1 MTGDDG
7 REMSGAQPGSSS
19 TNGERN
25 GAVAAEWVGRS
36 LLAEGAVAPPA
47 QFRMVLVSCLA
58 AGIGLVAGFLAYLLY
73 RLIGFLTN
81 VFFFHRLS
89 ADFASARLNH
99 LGPWV
104 FVITVI
110 CGLSVGIIA
119 KYGTQEIRGHDIPE
133 PMDAVLVSARHIE
146 PSFAYR
152 NPIPAAIALA
162 TG

>member
-47 QFRMVLVSCLA
+47 QFRMALVSCLA
-58 AGIGLVAGFLAYLLY
+58 AGIGLVAGFIASLLY

-81 VFFFHRLS
+81 VFSFHRLS
-89 ADFASARLNH
+89 PAFASARLTH

-104 FVITVI
+104 PPLPVIG
-110 CGLSVGIIA
+110 GLILGVMP
-119 KYGTQEIRGHDIPE
+119 K
-133 PMDAVLVSARHIE
+133 SA
-146 PSFAYR
+146 P
-152 NPIPAAIALA
+152 P
-162 TG
+162 T